1 MTEQELYEECAQSVW
16 NTAKR
21 DMGLACE
28 MLTEADDSAIRAV
41 IVAAED
47 VDYRGAWDS
56 SKFDALGHAIWRVIH
71 ACHMR
76 LVEIEKERRIYEMAE
91 SAEIDE
97 LDRADQQ
104 YEARKYRKVM

>member
-16 NTAKR
+16 DAAKR

-28 MLTEADDSAIRAV
+28 MLTEAEDSAIRAV

-56 SKFDALGHAIWRVIH
+56 SKFDALGRAIWKIIRDYH
-71 ACHMR
+71 TK

-97 LDRADQQ
+97 LDRADQEH
-104 YEARKYRKVM
+104 EALKYRKVM